1 MKIKRKKIAVS
12 EIIGVTLLLGMSI
25 AMYSVVQFM
34 VFSYPF
40 SPSTP
45 SVNLVGSVDGNKISI
60 GHYSGES
67 ISIDAKIIIRVNSGQ
82 EPFIARNNITSNS
95 INPDLWDIGEFVLIN
110 ESDFNSV
117 SDYKVGFFKDARIHV
132 TVIDV
137 ETNSVVMMGYIQEG
151 ST

>member
-45 SVNLVGSVDGNKISI
+45 SVNLVGSIDGNKISI

-67 ISIDAKIIIRVNSGQ
+67 ISIDAKIIIRVNSDQ
-82 EPFIARNNITSNS
+82 KTFIARKNITSNS

-117 SDYKVGFFKDARIHV
+117 STYKVGFLKDAKIHV
-132 TVIDV
+132 TVVDV
-137 ETNSVVMMGYIQEG
+137 ETNSVVMMSNIQEG
-151 ST
+151 VT

>member
-45 SVNLVGSVDGNKISI
+45 SVNLVGSIDGNKISI

-67 ISIDAKIIIRVNSGQ
+67 ISIDAKIIIRVNSDQ
-82 EPFIARNNITSNS
+82 DTFIARNNITSNS

-110 ESDFNSV
+110 ESDFHNYSSGYLTNALV
-117 SDYKVGFFKDARIHV
+117 HV
-132 TVIDV
+132 TIVDV
-137 ETNSVVMMGYIQEG
+137 ETNSVVMMSNIQEG

>member
-67 ISIDAKIIIRVNSGQ
+67 ISIDAKIIIRVNSDQ
-82 EPFIARNNITSNS
+82 ETFIARNFTTSNS
-95 INPDLWDIGEFVLIN
+95 INPELWDIGEFVLIN
-110 ESDFNSV
+110 ESDFITK
-117 SDYKVGFFKDARIHV
+117 YPVGFLKDARVHV

>member
-67 ISIDAKIIIRVNSGQ
+67 ISIDAKIIIRVNSDQ
-82 EPFIARNNITSNS
+82 VTFIARNNITSNS

-110 ESDFNSV
+110 DTDFKYFTP
-117 SDYKVGFFKDARIHV
+117 DYLTNALVHV

>member
-67 ISIDAKIIIRVNSGQ
+67 ISIDAKIIIRVNSDQ
-82 EPFIARNNITSNS
+82 KTFIARKNITSNS

-117 SDYKVGFFKDARIHV
+117 STYKVGFLKDAKIHV

>member
-45 SVNLVGSVDGNKISI
+45 SVNLVGSIDGNKISI

-67 ISIDAKIIIRVNSGQ
+67 ISIDAKIIIRVNSDQ
-82 EPFIARNNITSNS
+82 VTFIARNNITSNS
-95 INPDLWDIGEFVLIN
+95 INPDFWDIGEFVLIN
-110 ESDFNSV
+110 DTDFIYISPDFTNALI
-117 SDYKVGFFKDARIHV
+117 YL

>member
-45 SVNLVGSVDGNKISI
+45 SVNLVGSIDGNKISI

-67 ISIDAKIIIRVNSGQ
+67 ISLDAKIIIRVNNTY
-82 EPFIARNNITSNS
+82 EDTFIARNFITSNS
-95 INPDLWDIGEFVLIN
+95 INPNLWDIGEFVLIN
-110 ESDFNSV
+110 GSDFNST
-117 SDYKVGFFKDARIHV
+117 YTVGFLKDARVHV
-132 TVIDV
+132 TVVDV
-137 ETNSVVMMGYIQEG
+137 ETNSVVMMGNIQEG
-151 ST
+151 VT